1 MSHYFY
7 PANASGKTK
16 CVHRTYTCANVHFQS
31 RISIFHTHTCTP
43 GGIQV
48 GVQGLQEG
56 QYLSVVAVGYRERAE
71 VCGGEG
77 GHPTASNSSRV
88 KGCNLVIKHTEYLK

>member
-1 MSHYFY
+1 MLVVKQ
-7 PANASGKTK
+7 G
-16 CVHRTYTCANVHFQS
+16 VHRTYTCANFHFQS
-31 RISIFHTHTCTP
+31 LISIFHTHTHTCTP

-48 GVQGLQEG
+48 GVQEG

-77 GHPTASNSSRV
+77 GTLLPLTAAELKAATSSLSTQSTWSDSSTR
-88 KGCNLVIKHTEYLK
+88 KT